1 MIKILLLE
9 LTNEN
14 AIMMFRA
21 DSYGQLQAPRQ
32 TPVLL
37 TISIN

>member
-1 MIKILLLE
+1 VCPGWQTWKINVDCLPSPE
-9 LTNEN
+9 
-14 AIMMFRA
+14 
-21 DSYGQLQAPRQ
+21 Q